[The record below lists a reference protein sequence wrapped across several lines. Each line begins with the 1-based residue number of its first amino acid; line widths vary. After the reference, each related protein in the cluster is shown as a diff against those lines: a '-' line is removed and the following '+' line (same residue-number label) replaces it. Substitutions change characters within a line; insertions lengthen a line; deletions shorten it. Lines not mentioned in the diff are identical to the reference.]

1 MYLETWLG
9 MRETGSPP
17 ASMTGSRMRH
27 LPVMSDGRIIG
38 VRSIE
43 GVQEAISE
51 AQHFIISVMELHIA
65 S

>member
-1 MYLETWLG
+1 
-9 MRETGSPP
+9 
-17 ASMTGSRMRH
+17 
-27 LPVMSDGRIIG
+27 MSDGRIIG
-38 VRSIE
+38 VRLIG